1 MPYLRQGR
9 AEQDRPESVGCGRR
23 AIAEGRGVSFSAALQ
38 AHKGEKWDPEK
49 LNDWLYKPQHFA
61 KGTKMTFAGL
71 PKAQD
76 RADVIAYL
84 ETLK

>member
-1 MPYLRQGR
+1 M
-9 AEQDRPESVGCGRR
+9 E
-23 AIAEGRGVSFSAALQ
+23 

-49 LNDWLYKPQHFA
+49 LNEWLYKPQAFI
-61 KGTKMTFAGL
+61 KGTKMTFAGIT
-71 PKAQD
+71 KGQD